1 VDLNQ
6 SVFYRG
12 LDLNHVETLVGEGK
26 RRGLLLEQAD
36 YGHVPGVG
44 YSEKRAQ
51 DDGFDATDVFLGR
64 RTIELQGF
72 VYGENV
78 GDVWDRMQDLRSAIT
93 PSAAYLEAPGLD
105 GYLPFQFYVPTQNLA
120 DFPGGYRQCQ
130 LNARPIEQPSFK
142 VKRDTGVNGDPIAG
156 QALAY
161 SARLECKD
169 PRVYLWPMKKYN
181 FGGTSPLNGNVS
193 NRGDYPAP
201 LSFTFD
207 VDAGGGAG
215 NILFEVGGSRMRV
228 TVEDTTAIQTYRYDG
243 DLKVLTVE
251 QNTIEVLRMDLR
263 SFLSNT
269 TYPKVPPGVSTF
281 TITITGLIGH
291 LSNAYMFWYEAFA

>member
-1 VDLNQ
+1 MDLTQ

-12 LDLNHVETLVGEGK
+12 LDLNHIETLVGEGK
-26 RRGLLLEQAD
+26 RRGLLLEEAD
-36 YGHVPGVG
+36 YGSVPGVG

-51 DDGFDATDVFLGR
+51 DDGFDSTDVFLGR

-72 VYGENV
+72 VYGENI
-78 GDVWDRMQDLRSAIT
+78 GDLWDRTQDLRSALT

-105 GYLPFQFYVPTQNLA
+105 GYLPFQFYVPTVNFT
-120 DFPGGYRQCQ
+120 DFVTGYRQCQ
-130 LNARPIEQPSFK
+130 LNARPIDQPRFK
-142 VKRDTGVNGDPIAG
+142 VRRDTGANGEATSG

-169 PRVYLWPMKKYN
+169 PRVYLWPMKQEN
-181 FGGTSPLNGNVS
+181 FTNTESGTTP

-201 LSFTFD
+201 LSFTFT
-207 VDAGGGAG
+207 VDAAAGAG

-228 TVEDTTAIQTYRYDG
+228 TVEDTTAVQIYRYDG

-269 TYPKVPPGVSTF
+269 TYPKVPPGGGAY
-281 TITITGLIGH
+281 TITVTGLAGH
-291 LSNAYMFWYEAFA
+291 LTNAYMFWYEAFA